1 MTIRD
6 LSEHLFRG
14 HRLLFVVAL
23 CLIGLCAAQP
33 AGRKRKAAARKA
45 KVEDKRIYLV
55 HADVL
60 HYDQWAN
67 RDANILNGHVQ
78 FTHQG
83 AKLFCDS
90 AYFYEASN
98 SFEAF
103 GHVKMLQGDTLS
115 LTSDYAY
122 YDGNLQMAEARY
134 NVVLK
139 NRNMTLYTDS
149 LNFDRL
155 YDNAY
160 FFEGG
165 KMVDRGTTLTS
176 DWGEYNTKT
185 KLAVF
190 NYDVRMTDK
199 KFILTTDTLYYDTNL
214 SLAHIVS
221 PTDIISGK
229 SHVYTE
235 LGYYDTKQEQA
246 RLLNRSVLTN
256 EGKRLVGDSV
266 FHDSKAG
273 LSKAFNNVVYTD
285 TLNKNMLTGN
295 YGEYQDDI
303 GYAMFTDSACS
314 VDYSQK
320 DSLFMHADTFKIFT
334 FNINTDSVY
343 RKIHAYNKVR
353 AYRRDV
359 QAVCDSLVYNS
370 QDSCMTMYRDPIV
383 WNNRQQLVGEEIQ
396 VFLKDSVIDHAHVIE
411 QAFSIEQL
419 PDTVNYNQVSSSE
432 MFAYFVDGHMH
443 EAQAKDNV
451 LVIYYPEDSAD
462 STLIG
467 LNYTETTELRMLM
480 ENGKM
485 KRIWM
490 PKAEGTMYPMSQ
502 IPPEKK
508 FLPGYAWFD
517 YIRPLSKDDIFV
529 WRGKKRGTEIKPGKR
544 RKAPVQS
551 LGLAQPTVPEEKT
564 AAPATESTE
573 TPETSTESPA
583 TATPVEAAPAVS
595 TSTDPTTSTQE

>member
-1 MTIRD
+1 MTERD
-6 LSEHLFRG
+6 LSERWLGG
-14 HRLLFVVAL
+14 HRLLLVVSL
-23 CLIGLCAAQP
+23 CLLGLCVAQS
-33 AGRKRKAAARKA
+33 AGQKRKPAQAAKT
-45 KVEDKRIYLV
+45 EDDRIYLV

-60 HYDQWAN
+60 HYDQWRN
-67 RDANILNGHVQ
+67 RNANILNGNVQ

-83 AKLFCDS
+83 ATLYCDS
-90 AYFYEASN
+90 AYFYEATN

-103 GHVKMLQGDTLS
+103 GHVRMVQGDTLS
-115 LTSDYAY
+115 LTSDYAF

-139 NRNMTLYTDS
+139 NRNTTLYCDS

-165 KMVDRGTTLTS
+165 KMVDKGTTLIS

-199 KFILTTDTLYYDTNL
+199 KFVLTTDTLYYDTNL

-229 SHVYTE
+229 SHIYTE
-235 LGYYDTKQEQA
+235 LGFYDTKNEQA
-246 RLLNRSVLTN
+246 RLMNRSVMTN
-256 EGKRLVGDSV
+256 EGKRLVGDSI
-266 FHDSKAG
+266 FHDSKAA
-273 LSKAFNNVVYTD
+273 LSKAFRNVVYTD
-285 TLNKNMLTGN
+285 TVNKNMLTGN
-295 YGEYQDDI
+295 YGEYMDDI

-314 VDYSQK
+314 VDYSQR
-320 DSLFMHADTFKIFT
+320 DSLFMHADTFKVFT
-334 FNINTDSVY
+334 FNIDTDSVY

-353 AYRRDV
+353 AYRIDV

-370 QDSCMTMYRDPIV
+370 ADSCATMYHDPIV

-396 VFLKDSVIDHAHVIE
+396 IFLKDSVVDYAHVID

-419 PDTVNYNQVSSSE
+419 PDTVNYNQVSSNE
-432 MFAYFVDGHMH
+432 MFAYFTDGHMR

-462 STLIG
+462 SSLIG
-467 LNYTETTELRMLM
+467 LNYTETTELRAQM

-508 FLPGYAWFD
+508 FLPGFAWFD
-517 YIRPLSKDDIFV
+517 YIRPTDKHDIFV
-529 WRGKKRGTEIKPGKR
+529 WRGKKQGTEIKPGIR

-551 LGLAQPTVPEEKT
+551 LGLEQPELEALPAAEPDAAAEPAADSVGDADADAVPLDEPDAD
-564 AAPATESTE
+564 AAPVTESD
-573 TPETSTESPA
+573 
-583 TATPVEAAPAVS
+583 AAS
-595 TSTDPTTSTQE
+595 